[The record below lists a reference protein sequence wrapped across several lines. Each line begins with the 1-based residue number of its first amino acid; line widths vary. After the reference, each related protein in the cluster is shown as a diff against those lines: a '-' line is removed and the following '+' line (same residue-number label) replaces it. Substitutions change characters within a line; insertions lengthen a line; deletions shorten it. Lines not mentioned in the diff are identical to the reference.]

1 MSTTDAILQQILR
14 AIQGSNNPPGGG
26 GGGGGGSNTDADLV
40 SRINTPGGSTLTQD
54 EQAALDERFKI
65 VSALRKEYAKMDD
78 ILANINDKMT
88 LEGKLTEKASE
99 ELQTKI
105 ELMRTQGAYSKDRAR
120 VLKELAEKAKTSKS
134 AMRELMQEMKFDK
147 EGRENWDKLIESV
160 EKFGDKVKESLGV
173 SVDIFKDLAFEADKL
188 GKGFSSSTG
197 FSNDFRDSM
206 LEINKAAID
215 SGVSM
220 ADASA
225 ALSGMAGNLS
235 SFDPLAKKSNETLA
249 TQIAL
254 LGKLGVDANSA
265 AKSIDFLERSM
276 NMSRDAAANMT
287 MELATFADGMGVM
300 SGKMMSDFQAVSGT
314 LAMQGKDMIK
324 TFKNIAAQAKATGI
338 EVSQLVTIAQRFNTF
353 SDAADNVAKLNAVL
367 GTQMST
373 IELMG
378 MRQDERID
386 HLRDQVQMTVG
397 DFNNLDMYTQQFIAN
412 AMGFKDVGEAGRFLN
427 MSAKEQDEY
436 RQRAEESAKTQEEI
450 AKITQDFIPIMERLK
465 LSMAKAALAMKPVI
479 DAFML
484 FFDGIFALDEMMGNK
499 FLPTLAM
506 SILLYKVFMVT
517 AGMYKT
523 FVGATT
529 FIKALTTAFQ
539 RLNLQMAGFAL
550 VAVGLAVLLDP
561 EIQNG
566 WKLMTTGVIGLAL
579 AFMFLEGKTR
589 GVAIV
594 LSLIATIFGWRI
606 NPLFINAFAHM
617 ALGVALLAVAFQFVS
632 TKAMIA
638 AVVLGL
644 LFGAFA
650 FFFAEM
656 SGAGENLLSLSL
668 GFVALGAALALVGL
682 MFGNPMVI
690 AGAAIFT
697 ALMLGLAAAVALM
710 GTGIEKMGSGFEKMV
725 ESLKSVKGIMA
736 ELDGVVTNSFIAVT
750 QEGGATRAVIANGD
764 GLSGILAG
772 NIKVDVNIPKIQSPN
787 ISVKVLLDGKE
798 LESIVEKVVGK
809 AG

>member
-1 MSTTDAILQQILR
+1 MATDNQILQQILE
-14 AIQGSNNPPGGG
+14 AIRGNNNNLGGG
-26 GGGGGGSNTDADLV
+26 APDNTDRTQDSTLADLAANN
-40 SRINTPGGSTLTQD
+40 RLTQQQ
-54 EQAALDERFKI
+54 QAALDERFKV
-65 VSALRKEYAKMDD
+65 VSGLRKEYQQLDS

-88 LEGKLTEKASE
+88 LEGKLTEKASD
-99 ELQTKI
+99 ELVKKI
-105 ELMRTQGAYSKDRAR
+105 ELMRTQGAYSEDRAR
-120 VLKELAEKAKTSKS
+120 VLKELAENAKTSKE
-134 AMRELMQEMKFDK
+134 AMRELMQELKFDE
-147 EGRENWDKLIESV
+147 EGRKNWDKLVESI

-173 SVDIFKDLAFEADKL
+173 SADIFKELAFEADRV
-188 GKGFSSSTG
+188 GKQFGASTG

-225 ALSGMAGNLS
+225 ALSGMASNLS

-276 NMSRDAAANMT
+276 NMSRDAAANLT

-397 DFNNLDMYTQQFIAN
+397 DFNDLDMYTQQFIAN

-427 MSAKEQDEY
+427 MSAQEQDEY
-436 RQRAEESAKTQEEI
+436 RLRAEESAKTQEEI

-465 LSMAKAALAMKPVI
+465 LSMAKAALAMKPLI
-479 DAFML
+479 DVFML
-484 FFDGIFALDEMMGNK
+484 FFDGIFALDEILGNK
-499 FLPTLAM
+499 LLPTLAM
-506 SILLYKVFMVT
+506 SLLLYSGLM
-517 AGMYKT
+517 AAIGMYKVYAGAAA
-523 FVGATT
+523 FIQSLEIAWLSLNKAMGYVG
-529 FIKALTTAFQ
+529 
-539 RLNLQMAGFAL
+539 
-550 VAVGLAVLLDP
+550 VAAVLLALLFTSDIP
-561 EIQNG
+561 DGIKILIPG
-566 WKLMTTGVIGLAL
+566 VLMLGLA
-579 AFMFLEGKTR
+579 FKFLTGKMR
-589 GVAIV
+589 VVGMLFGLLV
-594 LSLIATIFGWRI
+594 SIFGLSI

-617 ALGVALLAVAFQFVS
+617 AVGVALLAVAFQFVS

-682 MFGNPMVI
+682 MFANPAVMY
-690 AGAAIFT
+690 GAAIFT
-697 ALMLGLAAAVALM
+697 GLMLGLAAAVALM